1 MIIRTALVLSASS
14 LAVLPGVALAQDALS
29 YETGQ
34 YEYAQPMAELD
45 NDVVTETIVR
55 AEEPAV
61 VFVESPTIQPIDPS
75 APEYRVPVETAGA
88 PLPAARTIP
97 ARAPVHTATVAPA
110 PQAQP
115 GYVYVQQPPQVLYV
129 YAAPTTYAAPA
140 GYAQPVSYAQPAG
153 GASRVIYR
161 DGTVP
166 AAPAAQQVP
175 YGYGYQPGQV
185 SSQLYLPAGAQVVAF
200 DRGAWLEECRARLDT
215 YDNDS
220 DRGEV
225 IGALLGGVAGGVIGN
240 RVAGRGNR
248 TAGTL
253 IGAGAGALAGM
264 AVGDAIE
271 DGNRRRSDSYGQ
283 CEAYL
288 DDYMQQANANAGRVQ
303 YSQPGQYM
311 LLPVTVA
318 VPQRAVYR
326 DGTPAN

>member
-1 MIIRTALVLSASS
+1 MIIRTALALSAST

-34 YEYAQPMAELD
+34 YEYAQPKPELD
-45 NDVVTETIVR
+45 DDVVTETVVEST
-55 AEEPAV
+55 APDV
-61 VFVESPTIQPIDPS
+61 VFVESPTIQQIDPS
-75 APEYRVPVETAGA
+75 AAEYSASVDGAGA

-97 ARAPVHTATVAPA
+97 ARAPASAAAMTPA
-110 PQAQP
+110 PRAQP

-140 GYAQPVSYAQPAG
+140 AYGQPVAYMQPTAG
-153 GASRVIYR
+153 AARVINR

-166 AAPAAQQVP
+166 GAGAMQQSQ

-185 SSQLYLPAGAQVVAF
+185 STQLYLPAGAQVVAF
-200 DRGAWLEECRARLDT
+200 DRSAWLAECRARLDT
-215 YDNDS
+215 YESDS

-225 IGALLGGVAGGVIGN
+225 IGALLGAAAGGVIGN

-264 AVGDAIE
+264 AVGDAVE
-271 DGNRRRSDSYGQ
+271 DGNRRRNDSYGQ

-303 YSQPGQYM
+303 YNQPGQYM

-318 VPQRAVYR
+318 MPQNAVYS